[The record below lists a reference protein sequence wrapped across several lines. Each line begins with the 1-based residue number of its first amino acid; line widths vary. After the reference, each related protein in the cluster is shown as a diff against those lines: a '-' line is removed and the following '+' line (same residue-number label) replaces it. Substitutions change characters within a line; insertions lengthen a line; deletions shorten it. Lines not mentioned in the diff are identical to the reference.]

1 MALKVKKTQSL
12 LIDEGDYIAVI
23 SMIQKQT
30 HNRGDYYRWTFI
42 VKDATKD
49 DEPLEGIVKVTG
61 LTSDSFSEQSNL
73 GKWAKAAG
81 LDTDEDE
88 IDLEDAFKRVVRI
101 YIEDRESKDGR
112 TWSTVTKVKPY
123 KKKKNKNKNEEIEEV
138 EDDTEDEAPKET
150 KKKTKKSK
158 TKKKDKEEAA
168 DAPSDDDDDILN
180 DDDLFGDLDDD

>member
-23 SMIQKQT
+23 STIQKQT
-30 HNRGDYYRWTFI
+30 SNRGDYYRWTFI

-112 TWSTVTKVKPY
+112 TWSTVSKVKPY
-123 KKKKNKNKNEEIEEV
+123 KKKQ
-138 EDDTEDEAPKET
+138 
-150 KKKTKKSK
+150 
-158 TKKKDKEEAA
+158 KDKEKEAA